1 MTNLDD
7 PKVYTK
13 FDPSNML
20 RRIGELPQQCLKAWH
35 SAMGF
40 PLPPDYSNVDKV
52 VILGLGGSAIGG
64 DLVRALALE
73 EGKIPVLVHRDYDL
87 PPFVD
92 ARTLVIAS
100 SYSGNTE
107 ETISSFNKAL
117 ETPAK
122 KVVITTGGRLEA
134 LATESGVPV
143 FTFHYQAE
151 PRTAFGYS
159 FFSLFAIFQRLELI
173 SIEQK
178 DIDETIRVLEELSP
192 RLDKG
197 VSMEINPAKQLAN
210 RLLGRLV
217 IVYGAGVLSKVAY
230 RWKTQLNESSKTSA
244 FHESF
249 PELNHNAVVGYRFPS
264 WLKERAFVVL
274 LQSPSLHP
282 RILMRYKVTGDILT
296 DAGIA
301 HEVVEARGESPLSQ
315 IMSAVFFGDYVSYY
329 LAMLNEVDPSPVA
342 IIDYLKGRLAEVEM

>member
-1 MTNLDD
+1 M
-7 PKVYTK
+7 
-13 FDPSNML
+13 S
-20 RRIGELPQQCLKAWH
+20 
-35 SAMGF
+35 F
-40 PLPPDYSNVDKV
+40 PLPSDYSNVDKV
-52 VILGLGGSAIGG
+52 VILGMGGSAIGG

-73 EGKIPVLVHRDYDL
+73 QGKVYVLVHRDYNL
-87 PPFVD
+87 PSLVD

-107 ETISSFNKAL
+107 ETISSFNRAL
-117 ETPAK
+117 KTPAK
-122 KVVITTGGRLEA
+122 KVVITTGGKLEA
-134 LATESGVPV
+134 LAAESGVPV

-159 FFSLFAIFQRLELI
+159 FFSLLAIFQRLGLI
-173 SIEQK
+173 SIERK
-178 DIDETIRVLEELSP
+178 DIDETIMVLEELSP

-197 VSMEINPAKQLAN
+197 VSLENNPAKQLATK
-210 RLLGRLV
+210 LIGRLI
-217 IVYGAGVLSKVAY
+217 IVYGSGVLSKVAY

-244 FHESF
+244 FHECF

-264 WLKERAFVVL
+264 WLKQKAFVVL
-274 LQSPSLHP
+274 LYSHSLHP
-282 RILMRYKVTGDILT
+282 RILMRYDVTSDILT

-301 HEVVEARGESPLSQ
+301 HEIVEATGESPLCQ

-329 LAMLNEVDPSPVA
+329 LAMLNKVDPSPVA